1 MHDVK
6 SKKLPQWANQNKYSG
21 KALTNNNSQINIH
34 IIQSSFILYN
44 NKSNNVLIMK

>member
-34 IIQSSFILYN
+34 SHYT
-44 NKSNNVLIMK
+44 KLIYSI